1 MKTSHA
7 DEDSQVSRRKL
18 RHSKPSLLVIAVLIV
33 GGFAL
38 GSCDSQSD
46 TSTASDEQKQSDD
59 ASTSTAGADEND
71 QENGRIKQVEGDAP
85 TDDTV
90 IARSGPIEITFGEYV
105 ETLARIDAMRGND
118 NGALSKRQ
126 KANPRMQIQTARRL
140 LRQKV
145 LQRLADNH
153 DVSVEDT
160 AVDSHLRDH
169 DRLGRLVR
177 SSGSSD
183 AGTSGDASEDGSGD
197 LVLVDNAPPSVD
209 LADLREMARQELL
222 QQRLRDRLIEVT
234 DHETVWRWY
243 RQRQNRSAIIYVRT
257 LNVPSSK
264 AIDTFVKENPDAI
277 ESHYDSNKES
287 YQVPR
292 MVEVVEIAPSE
303 SADDSDTLKPAL
315 KRAADRLASGDST
328 SSIVEEMNA
337 SDDQTVKWIERGPRT
352 VGPSG
357 NKKASEMAAG
367 ETGWR
372 MQGERAPHAWR
383 VEKVYE
389 AGYQELD
396 TSLQRQIASELLQE
410 KGVVPSVRRSLSDAL
425 AIMRSVDSRSD
436 GTLDDEARD
445 QVMEKLKSADYEPTA
460 TELFRRDSQGVVPGV
475 GIAESVSDLAF
486 SLDGDQPV
494 AEEPVV
500 ARQHAYAVRLL
511 DRERPSRDTFDDNKA
526 SIRANFEEA
535 MRERVISEAV
545 NEWFKEHRP
554 TLEMKPVRVKY
565 GRLRKPER

>member
-1 MKTSHA
+1 MKTSHTD
-7 DEDSQVSRRKL
+7 DESQVSRC
-18 RHSKPSLLVIAVLIV
+18 VMAWGFVVAVMLSS
-33 GGFAL
+33 GLTL
-38 GSCDSQSD
+38 GACDSDSGE
-46 TSTASDEQKQSDD
+46 SKKGDEQTIGDD
-59 ASTSTAGADEND
+59 ASTSTAAASTDND
-71 QENGRIKQVEGDAP
+71 NKGSIEQIEGDAP
-85 TDDTV
+85 QDDTV
-90 IARSGPIEITFGEYV
+90 IARSGSIEVTFGQYV
-105 ETLARIDAMRGND
+105 ETLARVDAMRGKD
-118 NGALSKRQ
+118 KEPLSKRQ

-145 LQRLADNH
+145 LERIADNH
-153 DVSVEDT
+153 DVSIEET
-160 AVDSHLRDH
+160 AVDSHLRNH

-183 AGTSGDASEDGSGD
+183 AGTTGDASEDGSKN
-197 LVLVDNAPPSVD
+197 LVLVENAPPSVD

-234 DHETVWRWY
+234 DEETVWRWY
-243 RQRQNRSAIIYVRT
+243 RQRQNRTAIIYVRT
-257 LNVPSSK
+257 LNVPISK

-277 ESHYDSNKES
+277 ESHYESNKEN

-303 SADDSDTLKPAL
+303 STDGSEQLKSAL
-315 KRAADRLASGDST
+315 KRAAERLASGDSA

-357 NKKASEMAAG
+357 NKKATEMAAG

-372 MQGERAPHAWR
+372 MKGERAPHAWR
-383 VEKVYE
+383 VEKVHD
-389 AGYQELD
+389 AGYQDLD

-410 KGVVPSVRRSLSDAL
+410 KGVVPSVRRSLNDAL
-425 AIMRSVDSRSD
+425 EIMRSVDSRSD
-436 GTLDDEARD
+436 GTLDDEARG
-445 QVMEKLKSADYEPTA
+445 QVTEKLKSADYKPTA
-460 TELFRRDSQGVVPGV
+460 TKLFRRDTQGVVPGV

-526 SIRANFEEA
+526 SIRADFEEA
-535 MRERVISEAV
+535 MRDRVISEAV
-545 NEWFKEHRP
+545 DEWFKEHP
-554 TLEMKPVRVKY
+554 PKLEMKPVRIKY